1 MELRVHRHPDQTP
14 PARVAGAL
22 VLDAEATWV
31 VEGPSHEIDGVV
43 ADLGGVC
50 ERVAETVV
58 LLRFGNA
65 VGRVDRAGALGA
77 LNVHSGKWTERDYD
91 LMLEDLSRVTASLPF
106 APASPSSLPYERS
119 ELDARDVLYHAF
131 VWLRHALLREQAREL
146 HDALAG
152 VLRDPHRKLI
162 REARV
167 VPVELAGRVGG
178 RALED
183 VASGRWP
190 MTTEHKLGFAV
201 GSKRVLP
208 VSVAEDRA
216 RESIDTAE
224 NRFVRAF
231 LDECAWVVDRVR
243 QHLGRGETT
252 LARRVRRDC
261 DRLAEVLTAW
271 RRAALWTE
279 VGVMTHFPASSSV
292 LQRRHEYRTVLRHH
306 LMLRLGSRVPL
317 DPDTVS
323 RLLES
328 KDIATLY
335 ELWATFAVLDE
346 VTALLGPPAE
356 SARVVTDHKGA
367 SVSWGLVARWSDG
380 TALAYNHTYA
390 RYTGFH
396 GRSRSLRVRPD
407 IALFVPGG
415 QNAGLHLFD
424 AKFRLDGTLDPE
436 AEEDDTSFKRSDL
449 HKMHAYRDAIPAAR
463 SAWVVYPG
471 SEDAAFFDDGR
482 LGLAALVAGP
492 LAGVGALSVRPDG
505 RRSGLAAV
513 LRAVVTP
520 AVVLKA
526 VAG

>member
-1 MELRVHRHPDQTP
+1 MLRVHRHPDQAAP
-14 PARVAGAL
+14 GRVAGAL

-31 VEGPSHEIDGVV
+31 VEGPSQEIDGVV

-65 VGRVDRAGALGA
+65 VGRIDRAGSLGT
-77 LNVHSGKWTERDYD
+77 LTVHSGKWTERDYD

-106 APASPSSLPYERS
+106 APASPSSLPYERT
-119 ELDARDVLYHAF
+119 EIDAHDVLYHAF
-131 VWLRHALLREQAREL
+131 VWLRHTLLRENAGDL
-146 HDALAG
+146 HDAITG
-152 VLRDPHRKLI
+152 ILRDPHRKLTRMAHI
-162 REARV
+162 

-178 RALED
+178 RALDD

-190 MTTEHKLGFAV
+190 MTEHRLGFAV
-201 GSKRVLP
+201 GSRRVLP
-208 VSVAEDRA
+208 VHVAEDHA
-216 RESIDTAE
+216 RENVDTAE

-231 LDECAWVVDRVR
+231 LDECSWVVDRVR
-243 QHLGRGETT
+243 HHLGRGETT
-252 LARRVRRDC
+252 LARRVRRDYLG
-261 DRLAEVLTAW
+261 RGETLTTW
-271 RRAALWTE
+271 RRAAFWKD

-317 DPDTVS
+317 DPDTVT

-346 VTALLGPPAE
+346 VTALLGPPSE
-356 SARVVTDHKGA
+356 SARVVTDHKGT

-380 TALAYNHTYA
+380 TALAYNHTYTRA
-390 RYTGFH
+390 KGFH

-407 IALFVPGG
+407 IALFVPHGL
-415 QNAGLHLFD
+415 NAGLHLFD

-436 AEEDDTSFKRSDL
+436 AEENDTSFKRSDF

-471 SEDAAFFDDGR
+471 SEDAAFLDDGR
-482 LGLAALVAGP
+482 RGLTALDAGP

-513 LRAVVTP
+513 LCR
-520 AVVLKA
+520 
-526 VAG
+526 VAAPVSQSTATAIVI

>member
-1 MELRVHRHPDQTP
+1 MLRVHRHPDQAAP
-14 PARVAGAL
+14 GRVAGAL

-31 VEGPSHEIDGVV
+31 VEGPSQEIDGVV

-65 VGRVDRAGALGA
+65 VGRIDRAGSLGT
-77 LNVHSGKWTERDYD
+77 LTVHSGKWTERDYD

-106 APASPSSLPYERS
+106 APASPSSLPYERT
-119 ELDARDVLYHAF
+119 EIDAHDVLYHAF
-131 VWLRHALLREQAREL
+131 VWLRHTLLRENAGDL
-146 HDALAG
+146 HDAITG
-152 VLRDPHRKLI
+152 ILRDPHRKLTRMAHI
-162 REARV
+162 

-178 RALED
+178 RALDD

-190 MTTEHKLGFAV
+190 MTEHRLGFAV
-201 GSKRVLP
+201 GSRRVLP
-208 VSVAEDRA
+208 VHVAEDHA
-216 RESIDTAE
+216 RENVDTAE

-231 LDECAWVVDRVR
+231 LDECSWVVDRVR
-243 QHLGRGETT
+243 HHLGRGETT

-261 DRLAEVLTAW
+261 DRLAETLTTW
-271 RRAALWTE
+271 RRAAFWKD

-317 DPDTVS
+317 DPDTVT

-346 VTALLGPPAE
+346 VTALLGPPSE
-356 SARVVTDHKGA
+356 SARVVTDHKGT

-380 TALAYNHTYA
+380 TALAYNHTYTRA
-390 RYTGFH
+390 KGFH

-407 IALFVPGG
+407 IALFVPHGL
-415 QNAGLHLFD
+415 NAGLHLFD

-436 AEEDDTSFKRSDL
+436 AEENDTSFKRSDF

-471 SEDAAFFDDGR
+471 SEDAAFLDDGR
-482 LGLAALVAGP
+482 RGLTALDAGP

-513 LRAVVTP
+513 LCR
-520 AVVLKA
+520 
-526 VAG
+526 VAAPVSQSTATAIVI

>member
-1 MELRVHRHPDQTP
+1 MLRVHRHPDQAAP
-14 PARVAGAL
+14 GRVAGAL

-31 VEGPSHEIDGVV
+31 VEGPSQEIDGVV

-65 VGRVDRAGALGA
+65 VGRIDRAGSLGT
-77 LNVHSGKWTERDYD
+77 LTVHSGKWTERDYD

-106 APASPSSLPYERS
+106 APASPSSLPYERT
-119 ELDARDVLYHAF
+119 EIDAHDVLYHAF
-131 VWLRHALLREQAREL
+131 VWLRHTLLRENAGDL
-146 HDALAG
+146 HDAITG
-152 VLRDPHRKLI
+152 ILRDPHRKLTRMAHI
-162 REARV
+162 

-178 RALED
+178 RALDD

-190 MTTEHKLGFAV
+190 MTEHRLGFAV
-201 GSKRVLP
+201 GSRRVLP
-208 VSVAEDRA
+208 VHVAEDHA
-216 RESIDTAE
+216 RENVDTAE

-231 LDECAWVVDRVR
+231 LDECSWVVDRVR
-243 QHLGRGETT
+243 HHLGRGET
-252 LARRVRRDC
+252 
-261 DRLAEVLTAW
+261 LTTW
-271 RRAALWTE
+271 RRAAFWKD

-317 DPDTVS
+317 DPDTVT

-346 VTALLGPPAE
+346 VTALLGPPSE
-356 SARVVTDHKGA
+356 SARVVTDHKGT

-380 TALAYNHTYA
+380 TALAYNHTYTRA
-390 RYTGFH
+390 KGFH

-407 IALFVPGG
+407 IALFVPHGL
-415 QNAGLHLFD
+415 NAGLHLFD

-436 AEEDDTSFKRSDL
+436 AEENDTSFKRSDF

-471 SEDAAFFDDGR
+471 SEDAAFLDDGR
-482 LGLAALVAGP
+482 RGLTALDAGP

-513 LRAVVTP
+513 LCR
-520 AVVLKA
+520 
-526 VAG
+526 VAAPVSQSTATAIVI